1 MLFFPPNK
9 CIIFWH
15 DILIGGGGG
24 GSYQPEQ
31 YRKTLESLE
40 AL

>member
-1 MLFFPPNK
+1 MLFYPLSK

-15 DILIGGGGG
+15 DILIGGS
-24 GSYQPEQ
+24 SYKPEQ